1 MAIIST
7 LQKRLLA
14 LIVATGLLFIV
25 IFLILS
31 FMQQKASKI
40 LSDSAQSQL
49 DTESDGFLKMSTS
62 LIDQVAWD
70 YSYWDEMVESI
81 NTDDK
86 EWYEENITTIISSFH
101 LDYAAVYDKARK
113 KVHYACS
120 GLMKASP
127 EIPEGVFKALENK
140 PNISFFLSTQAGFL
154 KISGCSVHPTN
165 DPSHTTTPTDG
176 YIFVAILMS
185 QSYLQEL
192 SVVSGAKVYASNA
205 ENSSKNKGSYNLVST
220 KRLKGWDG
228 TTIGYLR
235 FDRMYEG
242 LRMHRTASIQISLFL
257 IVAIITIWFSL
268 QFSLKRWVI
277 NPTRIVSEIIETE
290 DTGKLHLLNNAS
302 DEFREV
308 GRLFRKHVLQ
318 KAELVKAKE
327 KAEESDRLKSAFL
340 ANMSH
345 EIRTPMNSIMGFA
358 DLLKEPD
365 LSVDQR
371 DKYISL
377 IEEAGERMLD
387 IISDL
392 IAISRIESGQE
403 EIKISLFNLNELL
416 DYHYIL
422 FRKSAIH
429 KGIELRVDKKEDTSM
444 VNFNSDRDKVYTIL
458 TNLLSN
464 ALKYTGEGSVTF
476 GYEMEDDYVRFHVKD
491 TGIGIPADKMDK
503 IFNRFVQ
510 ADQSFTKSYEGNGLG
525 LPISKAY
532 TEMLGGK
539 IWVESKPGIGSCFYF
554 TIKNNA
560 V

>member
-1 MAIIST
+1 MAITSN
-7 LQKRLLA
+7 LQKRLFA
-14 LIVATGLLFIV
+14 LIVVTGLVFVIIFFI
-25 IFLILS
+25 LTLLERR
-31 FMQQKASKI
+31 ASRI
-40 LSDSAQSQL
+40 LSDSSQIQL
-49 DTESDGFLKMSTS
+49 DTESDGFLKISTA

-70 YSYWDEMVESI
+70 YSYWDELVESI
-81 NTDDK
+81 EKNDTK
-86 EWYEENITTIISSFH
+86 WYEDNISTIITSFH
-101 LDYAAVYDKARK
+101 LDYTAVYDKSRQ

-120 GLMKASP
+120 ELLKEAP

-140 PNISFFLSTQAGFL
+140 PNISFFLSTKEGFL

-165 DPSHTTTPTDG
+165 DPSHTATPAEG
-176 YIFVAILMS
+176 YIVVAILLS
-185 QSYLQEL
+185 DSYLQEL
-192 SVVSGAKVYASNA
+192 SMVSGSIVYASST
-205 ENSSKNKGSYNLVST
+205 EDSSYNNGRYNLVST
-220 KRLKGWDG
+220 KKLKGWDG
-228 TTIGYLR
+228 STIGYLR
-235 FDRMYEG
+235 FDRKFEG
-242 LRMHRTASIQISLFL
+242 LRLHSNASFQITLFL
-257 IVAIITIWFSL
+257 IIAIITIWFAL

-277 NPTRIVSEIIETE
+277 KPMRIVSEIIENE
-290 DTGKLHLLNNAS
+290 DTGKIPLLNKAA

-308 GRLFRKHVLQ
+308 GRLYRKHILQ
-318 KAELVKAKE
+318 KKELIKAKE

-358 DLLKEPD
+358 DLLKESD

-392 IAISRIESGQE
+392 IAISRVESGQE
-403 EIKISLFNLNELL
+403 EVKISLFNLNELL
-416 DYHYIL
+416 DYNYIL

-464 ALKYTGEGSVTF
+464 ALKYTDKGSVTF

-491 TGIGIPADKMDK
+491 TGIGIPADKIDK

-510 ADQSFTKSYEGNGLG
+510 VDQSFTKSYEGNGLG

-539 IWVESKPGIGSCFYF
+539 IWVESEPGKGSCFYF
-554 TIKNNA
+554 TIKNITA
-560 V
+560 